1 MKEQPTIQT
10 RHCVRT
16 TTFSAS
22 EWSVLRALRVHYQE
36 TRDLFSARELGH
48 LSFMRWLYRTGRIV
62 P

>member
-1 MKEQPTIQT
+1 MKEQPTMQT
-10 RHCVRT
+10 GHCVRT

-22 EWSVLRALRVHYQE
+22 EWSVLRALRAYYQV

>member
-10 RHCVRT
+10 GHCVGT

-22 EWSVLRALRVHYQE
+22 ECNVLRALRAHYQE

-48 LSFMRWLYRTGRIV
+48 LSFARWLYRTGRVV